1 MSEQDKA
8 YRKRGMSWLIGLFV
22 LAALCTVLF
31 VFFADKWYLTF
42 SMAFS
47 GGLMMSINFIKLRR
61 MTPEQFEALQKH
73 AKMDNDERTVTIVNK
88 SFADAFFAMLLGGIV
103 LFCALLYTDN
113 SAAAWSV
120 FGLVALG
127 VVVMLISH
135 KVNSGK
141 M

>member
-1 MSEQDKA
+1 MNEQDKA
-8 YRKRGMSWLIGLFV
+8 YRKRGMSWLIGLLV

-31 VFFADKWYLTF
+31 VFFADKWYITF

-47 GGLMMSINFIKLRR
+47 GGLMTLKNFIKLRR

-73 AKMDNDERTVTIVNK
+73 TKMDNDERTVTIVNK

>member
-31 VFFADKWYLTF
+31 VFFADKWYITF
-42 SMAFS
+42 SIAFS

-103 LFCALLYTDN
+103 LFCALLYTYN

>member
-1 MSEQDKA
+1 MNEQNNA
-8 YRKRGMSWLIGLFV
+8 YRKRGMDWLVFLFV
-22 LAALCTVLF
+22 LEMLCAVLF
-31 VFFADKWYLTF
+31 IFVADKWYLTF

-47 GGLMMSINFIKLRR
+47 GGLTMLINFIRLRR

-73 AKMDNDERTVTIVNK
+73 TKMDNDERALMIINK
-88 SFADAFFAMLLGGIV
+88 SFADAFMAILMAGIV
-103 LFCALLYTDN
+103 LFCVLLYTDN

-127 VVVMLISH
+127 GIVMLISYQIH
-135 KVNSGK
+135 SRK

>member
-1 MSEQDKA
+1 MNERDKA
-8 YRKRGMSWLIGLFV
+8 YKKRGMSWLIGLLV

-31 VFFADKWYLTF
+31 VFFADKWYITF

-47 GGLMMSINFIKLRR
+47 GGLMMSINFIRLRR

-73 AKMDNDERTVTIVNK
+73 TKMDNDERALMIINK
-88 SFADAFFAMLLGGIV
+88 SFADAFFAMLMGGIV
-103 LFCALLYTDN
+103 LFCVLLYTDN

-127 VVVMLISH
+127 GIVMLISYQIH
-135 KVNSGK
+135 SRK

>member
-1 MSEQDKA
+1 
-8 YRKRGMSWLIGLFV
+8 
-22 LAALCTVLF
+22 
-31 VFFADKWYLTF
+31 
-42 SMAFS
+42 
-47 GGLMMSINFIKLRR
+47 
-61 MTPEQFEALQKH
+61 
-73 AKMDNDERTVTIVNK
+73 MDNDERTVTIVNK